1 MRYFMQYLKTENV
14 NLVKDMGMIPYKL
27 HELYG
32 YDSTVVTFK
41 NGEYDYLNT
50 EVKGLKMEFV
60 KKIFHSYTLDGA
72 LYLLKNSK
80 RIDMLQIFHV
90 TLSSFVY
97 VFTYKK
103 TNPNGKIYL
112 KLDSSFKLPERLD
125 RLSKIGHKFLKSMLD
140 KVNLITIEEERLYD
154 PILKRIPYIKDK
166 FKIIP
171 NGVDFKAIGKMGLHY
186 DYDAK
191 ENIILHAARIGAEE
205 KNTPMLLEAF
215 KNIKDIEKSDW
226 KLVLAGPIEEEFKDY
241 IDKYFAENPLM
252 KNKVEMLGNIKSRKE
267 LYSLYCRAKI
277 FALTS
282 DFESFAIALIE
293 AAAFGDIIIST
304 DVGIASELVDENN
317 GALVNC
323 GDTEALTRTFENY
336 MNKDLKEMSEKTHNK
351 CRQKFDWDSIIKHLN
366 EYMVDLK

>member
-27 HELYG
+27 HELYD

-60 KKIFHSYTLDGA
+60 KKIFHSYTLDGG
-72 LYLLKNSK
+72 LYLLNNSK
-80 RIDMLQIFHV
+80 RIDVLQIFHV

-97 VFTYKK
+97 IFAYKK
-103 TNPNGKIYL
+103 VNPNGRIYL

-125 RLSKIGHKFLKSMLD
+125 RLSKFGHKFLKSMLD
-140 KVNLITIEEERLYD
+140 KVDLITIEEERLYE

-166 FKIIP
+166 FKILP
-171 NGVDFKAIGKMGLHY
+171 NGVDFKAIDKMGLKY
-186 DYDAK
+186 DFDAK
-191 ENIILHAARIGAEE
+191 ENIILHAARVGAEE

-215 KNIKDIEKSDW
+215 KNIKDVENSDW
-226 KLVLAGPIEEEFKDY
+226 KLVLAGPIEDEFKDY
-241 IDKYFAENPLM
+241 LDKYFAENPSM
-252 KNKVEMLGNIKSRKE
+252 KNKVELLGNIKSRKE
-267 LYSLYCRAKI
+267 LYSLYSRAKI

-293 AAAFGDIIIST
+293 AAAFGDVIIST

-317 GALVNC
+317 GELVKC
-323 GDTEALTRTFENY
+323 GDTEALTRAFEKYINE
-336 MNKDLKEMSEKTHNK
+336 DLQELSEKTYNK
-351 CRQKFDWDSIIKHLN
+351 CRQKFDWDSIINHLN
-366 EYMVDLK
+366 KYIIDLK

>member
-41 NGEYDYLNT
+41 NGEYDYLNS

-80 RIDMLQIFHV
+80 RIDVLQIFHI
-90 TLSSFVY
+90 TLSSFFYIY
-97 VFTYKK
+97 VYKK
-103 TNPNGKIYL
+103 RNPQGKIYL

-125 RLSKIGHKFLKSMLD
+125 RLSKFGHKLLKGMLD
-140 KVNLITIEEERLYD
+140 KVDLITIEEKRLYE
-154 PILKRIPYIKDK
+154 PILKRLPYIKDK

-171 NGVDFKAIGKMGLHY
+171 NGVDFNSIENMGLKY
-186 DYDAK
+186 DYNIK

-215 KNIKDIEKSDW
+215 KNIKNIENNDW
-226 KLVLAGPIEEEFKDY
+226 KLVLAGPIEEEFKSY
-241 IDKYFAENPLM
+241 LDKYFEDNPQI
-252 KNKVEMLGNIKSRKE
+252 KEKVLLLGNIASRKDLYD
-267 LYSLYCRAKI
+267 LYSRAKI
-277 FALTS
+277 FTLTS

-293 AAAFGDIIIST
+293 AAAFGDVIVST
-304 DVGIASELVDENN
+304 DVGIASELVDEDN
-317 GALVNC
+317 GALVKC
-323 GDTEALTRTFENY
+323 GDTAALTKALEEYINS
-336 MNKDLKEMSEKTHNK
+336 DLQELSEKTYNK
-351 CRQKFDWDSIIKHLN
+351 CRQSFDWDSIINQLN
-366 EYMVDLK
+366 KYIRNIK